1 MPKLSTSKRATPAN
15 AVGKPAFRKI
25 AKRSNSE
32 KRLAPKKQTSKKLDS
47 GAKSSPARPGTKT
60 ARLIAL
66 LNRKEGATIGD
77 LTKAMSWQPHSVRGA
92 ISGTLKKKLGL
103 AVTSEKVEGR
113 GRVYHIAAAGE

>member
-1 MPKLSTSKRATPAN
+1 MPKLSKSEPVTSVRTSTRSAARPA
-15 AVGKPAFRKI
+15 AR
-25 AKRSNSE
+25 
-32 KRLAPKKQTSKKLDS
+32 RLAPKPRTTRKLAS
-47 GAKSSPARPGTKT
+47 GAKDSPTPGTKT

-103 AVTSEKVEGR
+103 AVTSENVEGR
-113 GRVYHIAAAGE
+113 GRVYRIASAGE

>member
-1 MPKLSTSKRATPAN
+1 MAKPSKSNPATTRKTST
-15 AVGKPAFRKI
+15 
-25 AKRSNSE
+25 RSGARRTA
-32 KRLAPKKQTSKKLDS
+32 KRLAPKRQTTKKLDS
-47 GAKSSPARPGTKT
+47 GAKSSPARAGTKT

-103 AVTSEKVEGR
+103 AVTSENVEGR
-113 GRVYHIAAAGE
+113 GRVYRIASAAE

>member
-1 MPKLSTSKRATPAN
+1 MAKPSKSEPAISRKTST
-15 AVGKPAFRKI
+15 
-25 AKRSNSE
+25 RSGARRTA
-32 KRLAPKKQTSKKLDS
+32 KRLAPKRQTTKKLDS

-66 LNRKEGATIGD
+66 LERKEGATIGD

-103 AVTSEKVEGR
+103 DVTSEKVKAR
-113 GRVYHIAAAGE
+113 GRVYRIAAAGE

>member
-1 MPKLSTSKRATPAN
+1 MPKLSKSEPATS
-15 AVGKPAFRKI
+15 RKTSTQSG
-25 AKRSNSE
+25 ARRTA
-32 KRLAPKKQTSKKLDS
+32 KRLAPKRQTTKKLDS
-47 GAKSSPARPGTKT
+47 GAKASPARPVTKT

-66 LNRKEGATIGD
+66 LNRKEGATIAD

-113 GRVYHIAAAGE
+113 GRVYRIAAAGE